1 MILYLDTSSSF
12 LYSAIYN
19 NNNNNIVDS
28 ISLNLGKDL
37 SSKALILIKELLTK
51 NNLKISEINK
61 IIVVNGPGS
70 FTGIR
75 VGLTIAKVLAWS
87 LDIPI
92 ITISSLEAMSLSYV
106 NDSNFIVPVID
117 ARRDYY
123 YATIYDRKNKGFILK
138 EQYISKELLLSAVAS
153 LPNSPVIISNDKF
166 DSDYELVPY
175 TPNYKNI
182 IDNFKDKEPTDVNF
196 IDANY
201 LKKTEAESKND
212 NTTE

>member
-1 MILYLDTSSSF
+1 MILYLDTSSSY
-12 LYSAIYN
+12 LYSAIYDN
-19 NNNNNIVDS
+19 DSIIDS
-28 ISLNLGKDL
+28 ISANLGKDL
-37 SSKALILIKELLTK
+37 SSKTLIYIREMINK
-51 NNLKISEINK
+51 NNLELSNIKK

-92 ITISSLEAMSLSYV
+92 TTISSLEAMALSYIG
-106 NDSNFIVPVID
+106 DINFIIPAID

-123 YATIYDRKNKGFILK
+123 YATIYDKNNRGFILK
-138 EQYISKELLLSAVAS
+138 EQYISKELLLSTIAS
-153 LPNSPVIISNDKF
+153 LPMNSIIVTNDKF
-166 DSDYELVPY
+166 DSDYETTNY
-175 TPNYKNI
+175 TPNYLNI
-182 IDNFKDKEPTDVNF
+182 IKTYKDKEPIEVHL

-212 NTTE
+212 N